1 MPFEAGEIRWD
12 RMCAPGPGG
21 HWRAWITVHVEGRA
35 LWRLGLHP
43 GQATAVVN
51 GPSPPG
57 WWHAAGER
65 YARGRSAV
73 RRVS

>member
-1 MPFEAGEIRWD
+1 MPFAAEEVRWD
-12 RMCAPGPGG
+12 RVCASGPDERW
-21 HWRAWITVHVEGRA
+21 HAWITVRVDAGA

-43 GQATAVVN
+43 GRPTAVVN

-65 YARGRSAV
+65 YGRRFPDGRPGS
-73 RRVS
+73 